1 MKALLIKDLMTM
13 KKYSMGILY
22 GFIII
27 VFVNLISEKIY
38 FEQMVPMLMYM
49 MCVHT
54 LTTIT
59 YDEYD
64 YGYPLLFT
72 LPFTRT
78 QYVLSK
84 YVLSILSI
92 LPIIIVWLIYSLIIG
107 ANIQM
112 IFISLLLYIF
122 ASSLYIPIYLYFG
135 SAKSTV
141 AMVLLSF
148 IIIGS
153 IAFLFNLVGFATII
167 KLLQGFKVIMVS
179 IGVLLFMLMSILI
192 SRAVMLKKDF

>member
-49 MCVHT
+49 MCVQT

-64 YGYPLLFT
+64 NGYPLLFT

-135 SAKSTV
+135 STKSTV

-153 IAFLFNLVGFATII
+153 IALLFILVGFATII